1 MNFEIIHKQLEEEG
15 YVEIENFLTID
26 QINKIKKFVNIKKNN
41 INKNNFSLANQEL
54 DDPVFNEIIFSKEV
68 ENLSKNLLN
77 EFIDD
82 YSQVEKHFVLG
93 VIKNEVSTIKK
104 QNVIFHF
111 DAYFLTINIPITMPN
126 KKISDIIEEQSGNLL
141 ILPNFR
147 KFGNSLLKNLIFK
160 ILFQN
165 FITRFF
171 LSFKTIHKLLKIKSI
186 NLSNSKI
193 YIFYGYRTLHG
204 VDRNFAKGERT
215 TFLIHVHN
223 PHKDSFFDRYIK
235 KKHLKQRTISR
246 KKH

>member
-147 KFGNSLLKNLIFK
+147 KFGKF
-160 ILFQN
+160 
-165 FITRFF
+165 
-171 LSFKTIHKLLKIKSI
+171 
-186 NLSNSKI
+186 
-193 YIFYGYRTLHG
+193 
-204 VDRNFAKGERT
+204 
-215 TFLIHVHN
+215 
-223 PHKDSFFDRYIK
+223 
-235 KKHLKQRTISR
+235 
-246 KKH
+246 